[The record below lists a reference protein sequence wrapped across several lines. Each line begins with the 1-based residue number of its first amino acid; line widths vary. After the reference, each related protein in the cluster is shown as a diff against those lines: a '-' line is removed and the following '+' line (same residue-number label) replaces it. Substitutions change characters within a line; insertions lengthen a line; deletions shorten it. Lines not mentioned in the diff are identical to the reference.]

1 MVPIRGIKIS
11 KANQPLLF
19 KSCKRLIQIIIM
31 EAINAIHS
39 KTASKIEMMVSG
51 WLKEFVGSCT
61 AEIVNPVSP
70 RENKIVKIHE
80 KLIAK
85 IKFQARNDK
94 RVKRPLGERGLSEDE
109 LFID

>member
-1 MVPIRGIKIS
+1 
-11 KANQPLLF
+11 
-19 KSCKRLIQIIIM
+19 M

-61 AEIVNPVSP
+61 AEIANPVSP

-109 LFID
+109 LFIDWGVVFPKGVSSGLPKLFIRWMSLLLF